1 MEFSAFVLRASVYRQ
16 RVQCV
21 FQRWWIDFSWLG
33 RVDLGNSSVAM
44 FGSRFN
50 NSEFSLREKYFDDKF
65 AAGSW
70 GVVRTLVKRS
80 NK

>member
-1 MEFSAFVLRASVYRQ
+1 M
-16 RVQCV
+16 
-21 FQRWWIDFSWLG
+21 RWQYFSWPG
-33 RVDLGNSSVAM
+33 RVDLVNSSVAM

-50 NSEFSLREKYFDDKF
+50 NSEFSLREKYFDEKF

-70 GVVRTLVKRS
+70 GVVRALIKRS